1 MARPSKPVYPAPD
14 ARIGDDYWLRYGENP
29 NPTVRER
36 IVFLTMEE
44 LCQAGPGDFNAKDVC
59 DRLGVKYPMINYYF
73 GGRDGLIAE
82 AVALAYERSVVE
94 LREVVNAAPR
104 DPEKRIRAWIAFDVE
119 AARRQKGLGVLMQY
133 PIISKGSYEA
143 LKEEFHGRLQKS
155 FEFYLAIVNVLVAD
169 IRAGRVTDIDFDADT
184 VPRRKL
190 LSNPTIALDTSSVT
204 WALHGLVM
212 WSTGSHLVS
221 SRSSDPEFSTELAV
235 RRHITNIIAI
245 ARGAQSGAPHI

>member
-14 ARIGDDYWLRYGENP
+14 SSIGDDYWLRYGADP

-36 IVFLTMEE
+36 IVYLTIEE

-82 AVALAYERSVVE
+82 AVAMAYERSVDE
-94 LREVVNAAPR
+94 MKAAVNAAPR
-104 DPEKRIRAWIAFDVE
+104 DPEKRIRAWIAYDVE

-133 PIISKGSYEA
+133 PIISKGSFET
-143 LKEEFHGRLQKS
+143 LRDELHGQLQKA
-155 FEFYLAIVNVLVAD
+155 FEFYLAIVNILVSD
-169 IRAGRVTDIDFDADT
+169 IRTGRVTDIDFDADT

-190 LSNPTIALDTSSVT
+190 LANPTIALDTTSVT

-221 SRSSDPEFSTELAV
+221 ARSSDPSFSTDLAV
-235 RRHITNIIAI
+235 RRHINNIIAI
-245 ARGAQSGAPHI
+245 ARGV

>member
-14 ARIGDDYWLRYGENP
+14 SSIGDDYWLRYGTDP

-36 IVFLTMEE
+36 IVYLTIEE

-82 AVALAYERSVVE
+82 AVAMAYERSVDD
-94 LREVVNAAPR
+94 LKAAVNAAPR

-133 PIISKGSYEA
+133 PIISKGSYET
-143 LKEEFHGRLQKS
+143 LKDELHGQLQKA
-155 FEFYLAIVNVLVAD
+155 FEFYLAIVNILVSD
-169 IRAGRVTDIDFDADT
+169 IRTGRVTDIDFEADT

-190 LSNPTIALDTSSVT
+190 LANPTIALDTTSVT

-221 SRSSDPEFSTELAV
+221 ARSSDPSFSTDLAV
-235 RRHITNIIAI
+235 RRHINNIIAI
-245 ARGAQSGAPHI
+245 ARGV

>member
-14 ARIGDDYWLRYGENP
+14 TRIGDDYWLRYGTNP
-29 NPTVRER
+29 DPTVRER
-36 IVFLTMEE
+36 IVYLTIEE

-73 GGRDGLIAE
+73 AGRDGLIAE
-82 AVALAYERSVVE
+82 AVALAYERSVDE

-104 DPEKRIRAWIAFDVE
+104 DPEKRMRAWIDHDITL
-119 AARRQKGLGVLMQY
+119 ARAQKGLGVLKQY
-133 PIISKGSYEA
+133 PIITKGSYEM
-143 LKEEFHGRLQKS
+143 LKDDLHGQLQRA
-155 FEFYLAIVNVLVAD
+155 FEFYLAIVNILIAD
-169 IRAGRVTDIDFDADT
+169 LRAGRVTDIDFDADH

-190 LSNPTIALDTSSVT
+190 LSNPTIALDTASVT

-221 SRSSDPEFSTELAV
+221 SRSADPDFSTELAV
-235 RRHITNIIAI
+235 RRHINNIITI
-245 ARGAQSGAPHI
+245 ARGA